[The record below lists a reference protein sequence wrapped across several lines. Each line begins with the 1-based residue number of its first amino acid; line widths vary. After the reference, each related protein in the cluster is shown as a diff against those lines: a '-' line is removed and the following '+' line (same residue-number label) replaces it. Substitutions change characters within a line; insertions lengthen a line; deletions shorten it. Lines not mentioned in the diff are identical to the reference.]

1 MHEGKRMIHVPTI
14 RTANANDIPA
24 VARLL
29 REHGENFDER
39 SWSTIP
45 GCRYLLVL
53 DAPDRG
59 LAAAA
64 QLALERGRGHLAMLA
79 VADRFE
85 GTGLEDRIIAV
96 VEAMCRAFGAAAL
109 DVPPRRAA

>member
-1 MHEGKRMIHVPTI
+1 MIHVPTI

-29 REHGENFDER
+29 REHGERFDER

-53 DAPDRG
+53 DAPDGG
-59 LAAAA
+59 LAATA
-64 QLALERGRGHLAMLA
+64 QLVLAGNRGHLAMLA
-79 VADRFE
+79 VARE
-85 GTGLEDRIIAV
+85 LQGTGLEDRIIAV

-109 DVPPRRAA
+109 DVLPRRAA